1 MYRSLYKKFCV
12 NHAFEAD
19 RTINSIAAANAVN
32 AYIAFRFLPQMK
44 YGDTTNIGTNSVR
57 TEKSDGDGTSI
68 EQKRMLD
75 KV

>member
-1 MYRSLYKKFCV
+1 M
-12 NHAFEAD
+12 NHAPEAE
-19 RTINSIAAANAVN
+19 RISISAATASAAS
-32 AYIAFRFLPQMK
+32 AYIAFRFLSQMK